1 LGGGWLA
8 ANADGHACGGNER
21 RGTVIYLSR
30 GWLVSLAT
38 GLLLVVGANP
48 CFAADDAGSVSTKSI
63 DQNLHLALR
72 DVINL
77 GADIFNQGDQAG
89 CYRLFQGALMTAH
102 SQLGHHPDVQ
112 KLIDDGLTRT
122 EQGSTGKRAWVLRK
136 LLDDVRNKINPN
148 PKKPSDKTKPG
159 ESPSGKPPEKKE
171 GEFKPNEAK
180 SETNKSKEGK
190 DKKPGDA
197 KPPDTSKEK

>member
-1 LGGGWLA
+1 V
-8 ANADGHACGGNER
+8 
-21 RGTVIYLSR
+21 TYLFR

-48 CFAADDAGSVSTKSI
+48 CFAADEAGSVSTKSI
-63 DQNLHLALR
+63 DQDLHLALR

-89 CYRLFQGALMTAH
+89 CYRLFQGSLMTAR
-102 SQLGHHPDVQ
+102 SQLGHHPEVQ

-136 LLDDVRNKINPN
+136 LLDDVRDKINPN
-148 PKKPSDKTKPG
+148 PKKSTEKTKPG
-159 ESPSGKPPEKKE
+159 ESISPPEKKKSE
-171 GEFKPNEAK
+171 VKPNETK
-180 SETNKSKEGK
+180 SETNKTKEEK
-190 DKKPGDA
+190 DKKPGDP
-197 KPPDTSKEK
+197 KPPDKSKEK

>member
-1 LGGGWLA
+1 
-8 ANADGHACGGNER
+8 
-21 RGTVIYLSR
+21 
-30 GWLVSLAT
+30 
-38 GLLLVVGANP
+38 
-48 CFAADDAGSVSTKSI
+48 
-63 DQNLHLALR
+63 
-72 DVINL
+72 
-77 GADIFNQGDQAG
+77 
-89 CYRLFQGALMTAH
+89 MTAR

-148 PKKPSDKTKPG
+148 PQKPSDKTKPG

-171 GEFKPNEAK
+171 GELKPNEAK

-197 KPPDTSKEK
+197 KPPDKSKEK